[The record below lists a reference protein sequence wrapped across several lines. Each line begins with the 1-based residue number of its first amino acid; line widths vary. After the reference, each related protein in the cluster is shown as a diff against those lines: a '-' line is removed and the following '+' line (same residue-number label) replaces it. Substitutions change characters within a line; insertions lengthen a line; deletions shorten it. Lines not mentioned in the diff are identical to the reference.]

1 MLIIGESIHVISRRV
16 REALESRDKK
26 TLQDLAVRQVEAGA
40 QALDLNIGP
49 QKREGHEIM
58 PWLVDAVQEVVSDDV
73 TLSLDTTNVAAIEAG
88 LKRCKQQAI
97 INSTDATEERMGS
110 MMPLAAQHDAGLIA
124 LALGASGLPSTA
136 EARIE
141 LVMAQLLPYAEEFGV
156 PMGNLYLDPLVLT
169 VNGMQDQ
176 AVQTVTAVHFMKE
189 LADPPPKTTCGASNV
204 SNGVPRENRPLLNR
218 VFIAMMM
225 GAGISSAIVDALDGD
240 TMRVINLIENR
251 NPSGAEEDL
260 YLALADAVAT
270 GEECQVA
277 PALLENPE
285 TKDVAKTINILYNRQ
300 IYAHSYLT
308 L

>member
-16 REALESRDKK
+16 REALENRDKK
-26 TLQDLAVRQVEAGA
+26 TLQDMAVRQVEAGA

-58 PWLVDAVQEVVSDDV
+58 PWLVDAVQEVVPDV
-73 TLSLDTTNVAAIEAG
+73 TLSLDTTNAAAIEAG

-110 MMPLAAQHDAGLIA
+110 MMPLAARYEAGLIA

-141 LVMAQLLPYAEEFGV
+141 LVMTQLLPYAEEFGV

-176 AVQTVTAVHFMKE
+176 AVQTVTAVNFMKE

-218 VFIAMMM
+218 VFVAMMM
-225 GAGISSAIVDALDGD
+225 GAGITSAIADALDGD
-240 TMRVINLIENR
+240 TMRVIKLIEER
-251 NPSGAEEDL
+251 NPSGAEDDL
-260 YLALADAVAT
+260 YLALADAVAA
-270 GEECQVA
+270 GEEYQVD